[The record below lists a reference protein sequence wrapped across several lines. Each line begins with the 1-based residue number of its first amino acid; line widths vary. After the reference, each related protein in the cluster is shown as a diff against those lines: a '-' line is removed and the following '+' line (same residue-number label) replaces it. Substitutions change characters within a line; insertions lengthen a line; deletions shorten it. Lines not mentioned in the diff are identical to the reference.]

1 MHANLF
7 SQGLE
12 LLVYGMGTVVLFLTL
27 LVFATRLMSLLVQ
40 RFFPDAPP
48 VSRQQAHSRESAG
61 LSAPILPS
69 SPSPSP
75 ELLAAIAAAVH
86 QHRQWGSVSRV
97 SDLDQR
103 KAHV

>member
-1 MHANLF
+1 MSANLL

-12 LLVYGMGTVVLFLTL
+12 LLVYGMGTVVVFLTL
-27 LVFATRLMSLLVQ
+27 LVFATRLMSLFIQ
-40 RFFPDAPP
+40 RFFPEPLLATPRRSARPP
-48 VSRQQAHSRESAG
+48 QASSA
-61 LSAPILPS
+61 
-69 SPSPSP
+69 PSP

-86 QHRQWGSVSRV
+86 QHRGRGLVSSA